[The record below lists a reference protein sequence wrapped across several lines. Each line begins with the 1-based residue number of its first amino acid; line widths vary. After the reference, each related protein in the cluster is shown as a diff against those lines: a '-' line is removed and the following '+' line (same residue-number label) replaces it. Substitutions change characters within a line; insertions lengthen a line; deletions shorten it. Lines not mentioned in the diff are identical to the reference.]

1 MPVEDLTKDKLA
13 DAGAVPAS
21 SSKNASDNLVLFC
34 WLEI

>member
-21 SSKNASDNLVLFC
+21 STKNASTPGWCFFVS
-34 WLEI
+34 